1 MKTRTREIAKVGI
14 FGSIDNP
21 TIVTEK
27 DLKEIAE
34 TFPEIKKAPVQFG
47 HWGDAANP
55 RLANVV
61 AVKFDP
67 IKKSL
72 SADIDEDDT
81 LSDAVDQGYY
91 PDVSIGAKQRA
102 SDGKMY
108 LHHLAYLGQEAP
120 AVKDLIDSIKEPLGI
135 SASDVV
141 DVRLLPTPTSRALI
155 LSEPFSEKDIKGDEE
170 QPPAASPTSGSNPPA
185 GGKTSSPIHKEEP
198 KVPDQE
204 AAELRAENKQLKDEN
219 DRMAVLLS
227 DSEKKQKD
235 AEKNKLRAS
244 MDGRVPKAMQDRVI
258 ALADSFDDTKT
269 IELSDGDTQRTLRPT
284 EVLAE
289 VFSALPQMVEP
300 GMLNLSDGD
309 PPAASSLK
317 PGAARAMLG
326 HV

>member
-67 IKKSL
+67 VAKSL
-72 SADIDEDDT
+72 SADIDEDET
-81 LSDAVDQGYY
+81 LSNAVEEGYY

-120 AVKDLIDSIKEPLGI
+120 AVKDLIDSIKGPLGI
-135 SASDVV
+135 AASDVA
-141 DVRLLPTPTSRALI
+141 DVRLMPAPSSRALI
-155 LSEPFSEKDIKGDEE
+155 LSEPFNENNIKGNEGT
-170 QPPAASPTSGSNPPA
+170 PPAASPNPGSNPPA
-185 GGKTSSPIHKEEP
+185 GGKTSSPNPKEETQVTEE
-198 KVPDQE
+198 K
-204 AAELRAENKQLKDEN
+204 AAEIQAENKRLKDEN
-219 DRMAVLLS
+219 DRKDMLLS

-235 AEKNKLRAS
+235 AEKDKLRAS
-244 MDGRVPKAMQDRVI
+244 MDGRVPKAMQDRVV
-258 ALADSFDDTKT
+258 ALADSFDDAKT
-269 IELSDGDTQRTLRPT
+269 IVLSDGDAKRTLRPT

-289 VFSALPQMVEP
+289 VFSALPPLVEP
-300 GMLNLSDGD
+300 GALNLSDGD
-309 PPAASSLK
+309 SAASPVK
-317 PGAARAMLG
+317 PGAARAMMG

>member
-34 TFPEIKKAPVQFG
+34 TFLEIKKAPVQFG

-61 AVKFDP
+61 AVKYDP
-67 IKKSL
+67 VAKSL
-72 SADIDEDDT
+72 TADIDEDDT
-81 LSDAVDQGYY
+81 LSAAVDQGYY

-135 SASDVV
+135 AASDVA
-141 DVRLLPTPTSRALI
+141 DVKCLPTPTSRALV
-155 LSEPFSEKDIKGDEE
+155 LSEPFNDKSIKGNEGT
-170 QPPAASPTSGSNPPA
+170 PPAASSGMSSLPPA
-185 GGKTSSPIHKEEP
+185 GGKTSSPNPKEEP
-198 KVPDQE
+198 KVTEQE
-204 AAELRAENKQLKDEN
+204 AADLEAENKKLKSDIEKK
-219 DRMAVLLS
+219 DVLLS
-227 DSEKKQKD
+227 DSEKRQKD
-235 AEKNKLRAS
+235 TEREKLRTS
-244 MDGRVPKAMQDRVI
+244 MDGRVPKALQDRVI
-258 ALADSFDDTKT
+258 ALADSFDNAKT
-269 IELSDGDTQRTLRPT
+269 IELSDGDAKRTVRPA
-284 EVLAE
+284 EALAE
-289 VFSALPQMVEP
+289 IFAALPKLVEP
-300 GMLNLSDGD
+300 GELNLSDGD
-309 PPAASSLK
+309 PAASPAK
-317 PGAARAMLG
+317 PGAARAMMG